1 MRDIP
6 VGCPFPNITCQ
17 NEQAITGLVMDSERF
32 KKAIGKLDKVRKG
45 EVDVRKMPEEQVEA
59 FLEEFH
65 LLDPRK
71 FAPEQVVL

>member
-1 MRDIP
+1 
-6 VGCPFPNITCQ
+6 
-17 NEQAITGLVMDSERF
+17 MDSERF

-45 EVDVRKMPEEQVEA
+45 EVDVRKMPEEQVEV
-59 FLEEFH
+59 FLEESH